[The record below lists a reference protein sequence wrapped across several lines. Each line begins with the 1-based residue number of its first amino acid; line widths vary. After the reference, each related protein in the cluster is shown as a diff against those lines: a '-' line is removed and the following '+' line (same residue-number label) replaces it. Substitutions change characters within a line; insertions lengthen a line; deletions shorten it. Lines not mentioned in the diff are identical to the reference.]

1 MSTELTV
8 LNNST
13 DLQQGGLGIDTTN
26 KLFQLKPSTLIIV
39 QPGTTIE
46 GANKGNLRIS
56 ETGDEF
62 KDLECSLLIM
72 PTEQRACY
80 SGEPGELNK
89 IPENL
94 MCFSRDMV
102 KPDPKAKIPQAMFC
116 NGCPQSDWKAWQ
128 DYKKDTGK
136 SNKALAPRCQSFYI
150 VHLIDTKYQLPL
162 RMYIRA
168 KAKQTFEQGTQ
179 NIARMI
185 AMAKAQKK
193 NPNLFD
199 VKFKLSTKLV
209 VEGQYKYYVPTI
221 SEWKFISD
229 EEREAFGAI
238 YNSFI
243 EQQAQINASQAQV
256 QNTEQANKVE
266 EVITGDYVG
275 ENEEITI

>member
-1 MSTELTV
+1 
-8 LNNST
+8 
-13 DLQQGGLGIDTTN
+13 
-26 KLFQLKPSTLIIV
+26 
-39 QPGTTIE
+39 
-46 GANKGNLRIS
+46 
-56 ETGDEF
+56 
-62 KDLECSLLIM
+62 
-72 PTEQRACY
+72 
-80 SGEPGELNK
+80 
-89 IPENL
+89 
-94 MCFSRDMV
+94 
-102 KPDPKAKIPQAMFC
+102 
-116 NGCPQSDWKAWQ
+116 
-128 DYKKDTGK
+128 
-136 SNKALAPRCQSFYI
+136 
-150 VHLIDTKYQLPL
+150 
-162 RMYIRA
+162 MYIRA